1 MSRPHDPSD
10 PSDPYGAAPANHRN
24 GNTPTGRLNGDSP
37 GRHLNGD
44 TPGHHLNGDSSE
56 HHRNGDTPGGPV
68 NGGGPA
74 GSASAGAS
82 PEASPAPSPGPE
94 HRRVPAAV
102 GIVLVSHSGPLAVEV
117 AALVAGICGLDVPLV
132 AAGGTEDGGLG
143 TSADLVAAA
152 VEKADRGDGVVLI
165 PDLGG
170 SVLTARL
177 FEGPRAVVA
186 DVPFVEG
193 AIAAAVAAGS
203 GAPLQAV
210 LAAAEEARNFRK
222 L

>member
-1 MSRPHDPSD
+1 MSSRPHDPH
-10 PSDPYGAAPANHRN
+10 AVPAHHRN
-24 GNTPTGRLNGDSP
+24 GNAPKGRLNGD
-37 GRHLNGD
+37 G
-44 TPGHHLNGDSSE
+44 PGHHLNGGTPAAN
-56 HHRNGDTPGGPV
+56 HLNGGTPAANHLNGDAPADPPRGGPS
-68 NGGGPA
+68 
-74 GSASAGAS
+74 GSVSR
-82 PEASPAPSPGPE
+82 GPE
-94 HRRVPAAV
+94 HRRAAAAV

-132 AAGGTEDGGLG
+132 PAGGTEDGGLG

-152 VEKADRGDGVVLI
+152 VQKADRGDGVVLI

-177 FEGPRAVVA
+177 FEGPRTVIA

-210 LAAAEEARNFRK
+210 LAAAQEARTFRK